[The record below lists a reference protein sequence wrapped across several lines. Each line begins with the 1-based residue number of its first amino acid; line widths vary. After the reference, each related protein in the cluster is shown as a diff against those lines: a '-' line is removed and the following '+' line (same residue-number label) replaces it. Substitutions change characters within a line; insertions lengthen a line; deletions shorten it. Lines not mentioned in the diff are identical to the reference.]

1 VRTPEEALQDPM
13 LIREGTV
20 AEVQDPELGRL
31 RQVGILYD
39 MEKTAGRIRG
49 GAPVV
54 GRNTAEVIAEAD
66 AIAARGAIAQAAATS
81 GAA

>member
-1 VRTPEEALQDPM
+1 VPLQPARTPEEALQDPM

-54 GRNTAEVIAEAD
+54 GRNTADTRRTPNSAVILF
-66 AIAARGAIAQAAATS
+66 R
-81 GAA
+81 